1 MTPPQAVIRTPAR
14 WLESTRTHS
23 DSFLVSAALC
33 SFTLLVLL
41 AGSDRLLHWF
51 VLPVLA
57 CGILVGMDAYD
68 WARGRMS
75 LFDPVGII
83 GLLGLHFFFL
93 APLLHISWNLLWD
106 VPVPPVDWRVDLG
119 GMAVLNLIGLLIYR
133 GTRDIFV
140 RRAPQTSP
148 VQWRLNKPVF
158 FFIMPLMLLFTGLL
172 QLWVYASYG
181 GIMGYIA
188 AATAYEYPERMAGM
202 GIVFLFSETFPIL
215 AMMLF
220 AAYANDKPRW
230 QSWPVMIG
238 VMVAFLVL
246 KILFGGLRGSRAEI
260 LFALLWGGGI
270 LHFYVR
276 PFPRQAVLAGIA
288 FMVAFMYV
296 YGFYKAVGADAF
308 QAIDDPAARAEIT
321 ESSGRDFK
329 SVLLGDLSR
338 SDVQA
343 FIFDRLWMPHS
354 VTKSDYQYGWGRT
367 YYGALALFVPGA
379 IWSNRPLAKV
389 KEGTEIVY
397 GMGTYEPGETWS
409 SKIYGLAGEAMLNFG
424 ILAVPFAFAIWGLV
438 VSLTRRLLMTLK
450 VGDARL
456 LMFPYLVTFC
466 ALLLTADSDNLM
478 VYLVQ
483 EGALPFLMVCAS
495 SIFISQRA
503 AAAAPATRAKAAI

>member
-1 MTPPQAVIRTPAR
+1 MTPQVAVQTPAR

-23 DSFLVSAALC
+23 DSFLVSLALC
-33 SFTLLVLL
+33 SFVLLVLL

-57 CGILVGMDAYD
+57 CGVLVGMDAYD

-83 GLLGLHFFFL
+83 GLVGLHFFFL

-106 VPVPPVDWRVDLG
+106 VPVPPLDWRTDLG
-119 GMAVLNLIGLLIYR
+119 GMAILNLIGLLIYR
-133 GTRDIFV
+133 MTRDIFV
-140 RRAPQTSP
+140 RRAPQSEP
-148 VQWRLNKPVF
+148 VQWRLNTPVF
-158 FFIMPLMLLFTGLL
+158 SFIMPLMLLFTGAL

-181 GIMGYIA
+181 GIGGYIA

-202 GIVFLFSETFPIL
+202 GLIFLFSETFPIL
-215 AMMLF
+215 ALMLF
-220 AAYANDKPRW
+220 AAKAKDRPRW
-230 QSWPVMIG
+230 QTWPVLVSVMI
-238 VMVAFLVL
+238 AFLVL

-260 LFALLWGGGI
+260 LFALLWAGGI

-276 PFPRQAVLAGIA
+276 PISRQAVLVGIA
-288 FMVAFMYV
+288 FMVAFMYI
-296 YGFYKAVGADAF
+296 YGFYKAVGAEAF
-308 QAIDDPAARAEIT
+308 QAINDPAARAEIT
-321 ESSGRDFK
+321 ESSGRDFE
-329 SVLLGDLSR
+329 SVILGDLSR

-343 FIFDRLWMPHS
+343 YIFDRLWMPRS
-354 VTKSDYQYGWGRT
+354 VTRSDYQLGWGRT
-367 YYGALALFVPGA
+367 YFGAGALFVPGA
-379 IWSNRPLAKV
+379 IWPNRPLAKV

-397 GMGTYEPGETWS
+397 GMGTYEAGETWS
-409 SKIYGLAGEAMLNFG
+409 SKIYGLAGETMLNFG
-424 ILAVPFAFAIWGLV
+424 IFAVPFAFAFWGCV

-450 VGDARL
+450 TGDSRL

-483 EGALPFLMVCAS
+483 QGAIPFLMVYS
-495 SIFISQRA
+495 GSVFLRRRA
-503 AAAAPATRAKAAI
+503 PLAPQPAPAKAAR